1 MNFANIM
8 FQMTTGGT
16 ESIVMAVKAYRDYAI
31 NVRGIK
37 KPEILVPVSAH
48 AAFDKGKKLVRFTM
62 VFQSLSSLLAYQE
75 AFYLFVLN
83 SLTNSII

>member
-1 MNFANIM
+1 
-8 FQMTTGGT
+8 MTTGGT

-48 AAFDKGKKLVRFTM
+48 AAFDKGEDKATYSYTYIERLQIEVL
-62 VFQSLSSLLAYQE
+62 SLAMW
-75 AFYLFVLN
+75 FN
-83 SLTNSII
+83 S